1 MAFKRLTPMQLEEKI
16 EGPEEL
22 ALLDLREAGQLVL
35 KRLFRAA
42 PMPLW
47 RLETL
52 IGAGVPRRE
61 TPVVLADLDGSLV
74 LSGAEKLSRLGY
86 QDVSIL
92 EGGTLAWEKAG
103 YEVFIDQNL
112 PSKAFGEFIDQ
123 KLSPPSVTAPEL
135 ARMIREGRDLVILD
149 GRTKEEFLNFS
160 LPGAYNVPNG
170 ELALRAPAYAPGK
183 DTLIVVNCAGR
194 TRSIIGCQTLINA
207 GLPNQVRALQNGTLG
222 WLLSGEKLEVGSSP
236 AKIARTRLREPL
248 AESLGPIRERLR
260 RWLEKSGARLIG
272 DDEFKSLQSRKGKT
286 LYLFDPRA
294 EEEYAGGHLP
304 GFRLAP
310 GGQLVQAT
318 DRYAPVLRASIVIAD
333 FDSVRALAAAAWLAQ
348 AGAHEVFVY
357 PASSAKALAAGL
369 ESSLVLLDPAAPW
382 PKAVSPEKA
391 AELQA
396 RGAEIYDVD
405 NSVSWFLSRV
415 ENSKF
420 CAPPS
425 LPQVLKA
432 RKDPLPAVLT
442 SKDGIL
448 ARTVAASLGREGL
461 EAVSVL
467 GGTGA
472 WIKMGLKP
480 QRGPGEILSGED
492 DIRRSAC
499 EYGQGLIREHSGAN
513 EKDFENYLAWE
524 VNLPEQI
531 GKPGA
536 KASFRA
542 VTP

>member
-1 MAFKRLTPMQLEEKI
+1 MAFKRLTPQQLEEKI

-35 KRLFRAA
+35 KRLYRAA

-52 IGAGVPRRE
+52 IGAAVPRRDA
-61 TPVVLADLDGSLV
+61 PVALADLDGSLV
-74 LSGAEKLSRLGY
+74 VDGAEKLSRLGY

-92 EGGTLAWEKAG
+92 EGGTLAWEREG

-123 KLSPPSVTAPEL
+123 RLSPPSLKASEL
-135 ARMIREGRDLVILD
+135 AGLIGEGQNLVILD
-149 GRTKEEFLNFS
+149 GRTREEFLNFS
-160 LPGAYNVPNG
+160 LPGAYSVPNG
-170 ELALRAPAYAPGK
+170 ELALRAPAYAPDK
-183 DTLIVVNCAGR
+183 DALIVVNCAGR
-194 TRSIIGCQTLINA
+194 TRSIIGCQTLVNA
-207 GLPNQVRALQNGTLG
+207 GLPNKVRALQNGTLG
-222 WLLSGEKLEVGSSP
+222 WLLSGGKLEVGP
-236 AKIARTRLREPL
+236 TPGKIARARLRDPL
-248 AESLGPIRERLR
+248 AGSLGPIRDRLR
-260 RWLEKSGARLIG
+260 RWLEKSGAKIIG
-272 DDEFKSLQSRKGKT
+272 DDEFKSLQGRKGQT
-286 LYLFDPRA
+286 LYLFDPRT

-304 GFRLAP
+304 GFRHAP

-318 DRYAPVLRASIVIAD
+318 DRYAPVMRSIIVLAD
-333 FDSVRALAAAAWLAQ
+333 FDGVRALAAAAWLAQ
-348 AGAHEVFVY
+348 AGGHEVFVY
-357 PASSAKALAAGL
+357 PASFATALATGPDSPIA
-369 ESSLVLLDPAAPW
+369 LLDPAAPW
-382 PKAVSPEKA
+382 PEAVSPEKA

-396 RGAEIYDVD
+396 EGAEIFDVD
-405 NSVSWFLSRV
+405 NSVNWFLSRV

-425 LPQVLKA
+425 LPLA
-432 RKDPLPAVLT
+432 LLASNNPRPAILT

-448 ARTVAASLGREGL
+448 ARTVAASLGREGI
-461 EAVSVL
+461 EAVSIL

-472 WIKMGLKP
+472 WIRAGLKT
-480 QRGPGEILSGED
+480 QSGPGEILSGED

-499 EYGQGLIREHSGAN
+499 EYGQGLIREHSGAS
-513 EKDFENYLAWE
+513 ERDFETYLAWE
-524 VNLPEQI
+524 VKLPEQL